1 MEFSW
6 FAICTILA
14 FIPWIL
20 AEEKLLYQTPNE
32 NRWGGWET
40 TSKGMNSLNVIELVF
55 CCCCFTQY
63 PDYKHLICQRVAL
76 LWCSGCII
84 VDPPSLSKDTFVRRA
99 HFSKY
104 NIYFLL
110 LYQCYFKLIIF
121 KIVLLICTCWA
132 PYCCC
137 SLVRGWLLVT

>member
-1 MEFSW
+1 MEFCW

-20 AEEKLLYQTPNE
+20 AEENLLYQTPNE

-40 TSKGMNSLNVIELVF
+40 TSNGMNSLNVIKLVF

-63 PDYKHLICQRVAL
+63 RDYKHLICQGVAL
-76 LWCSGCII
+76 LWCSGCIM
-84 VDPPSLSKDTFVRRA
+84 VDLPSLSKDTFVRRA
-99 HFSKY
+99 HLKVQHIFSALISVLFY
-104 NIYFLL
+104 THFFL
-110 LYQCYFKLIIF
+110 
-121 KIVLLICTCWA
+121 IVLLICTCWA

-137 SLVRGWLLVT
+137 SLVRG